1 MRRFLAL
8 ISLCSL
14 ALSAAHA
21 QTVHW
26 EGADDSSELQLI
38 YEDCAPDGD
47 PKLPAIEESVLS
59 LTGQSSQT
67 TISNGSFSR
76 STVLTYNSR
85 ARRAGVTLQIPAFT
99 VQTNKGP
106 IRVAAFTGGAP
117 RVIPDSTVNARLM
130 TGSTTLWA
138 GEVFPITYILDAA
151 RRNFNQLASNI
162 DWSPGALITEDW
174 SKPEPNELSLNGEPR
189 LNIVYKTRA
198 YAKTPGPLTLN
209 PATQLVRVAT
219 GSIGFGL
226 FQQQRVE
233 ELSVST
239 KRPELIIRELPTPN
253 VTGFSG
259 AVGQFKLVS
268 KVVPSTAAVGEP
280 ITWTLELSGSGN
292 WPDIAGLPQR
302 EVSKDFQVVS
312 PQAKRT
318 PAEGKLFD
326 ATLAEDVVLVP
337 TRPGTYTLGPVFF
350 TYFDP
355 KSGSYQTLSTPR
367 TTLTITTPAP
377 VNPGIQLP
385 KIAGATPPTQVET
398 APAAPAPEVPA
409 APAAIPRDPL
419 SATGSVT
426 TPRPSNQLLL
436 LLLAPCA
443 LLLAFWIWLA
453 VQRARQTDPVR
464 FRRAARA
471 RLAAT
476 LASLRQLPASV
487 SQPSTFNVQLQQS
500 QRELLLQWQHDTA
513 VLWEI
518 LHAAPP
524 ASALTDPAWAELWA
538 ESDRALYGAHPA
550 ALPTDWTPRAAAA
563 LEAKRVPG
571 FSPFTAFLPR
581 NFIPLFV
588 LVATTAALLA
598 PSLRAEDGAAAYR
611 RADFPT
617 AEKAWR
623 ETVAK
628 DPTDASARYNLSLAL
643 AQQDRW
649 DLAMAHATAAFV
661 QAPDN
666 EPIRWQF
673 ALAAEKSGY
682 LPEPLA
688 AFPHPGP
695 LQSLARLAS
704 PAGWQAW
711 LLVAV
716 VLVAVSIGL
725 MLFGAYRSRSRLRN
739 ALALLLLIGGV
750 FLGAV
755 SVIGYLAYGETA
767 DARAVIAW
775 HGGILRSI
783 PTEADTS
790 QKTTTLAPGSIAV
803 IDQTFL
809 GWVRLSFANG
819 QTGWVRQDDVVPLWK

>member
-1 MRRFLAL
+1 MRRFLAF
-8 ISLCSL
+8 IFLCSL

-38 YEDCAPDGD
+38 YEDCSPDGD

-85 ARRAGVTLQIPAFT
+85 ARHAGVTLQIPAFT
-99 VQTNKGP
+99 VPTNKGP
-106 IRVAAFTGGAP
+106 IRVPAFTGGAP

-138 GEVFPITYILDAA
+138 GEVFPLTYVLDAA
-151 RRNFNQLASNI
+151 RRNFNQLGSNI
-162 DWSPGALITEDW
+162 DWSAGALITEDW

-189 LNIVYKTRA
+189 INIVYKTRA

-209 PATQLVRVAT
+209 PATQVVRIAT
-219 GSIGFGL
+219 GNIGFGL

-233 ELSVST
+233 ELSVTT
-239 KRPELIIRELPTPN
+239 KRPELIIRALPTPN
-253 VTGFSG
+253 VTGFTG

-292 WPDIAGLPQR
+292 WPEIAGLPQR
-302 EVSKDFQVVS
+302 EVSKDFQVVQ

-326 ATLAEDVVLVP
+326 ATLSEDVVLVP

-367 TTLTITTPAP
+367 TTVTITAATP

-385 KIAGATPPTQVET
+385 KIAGATPPTPVVT

-419 SATGSVT
+419 PATGSAAI
-426 TPRPSNQLLL
+426 PRPFDQLLV
-436 LLLAPCA
+436 LLAVPFVA
-443 LLLAFWIWLA
+443 LGLFWCGLAL
-453 VQRARQTDPVR
+453 QRARQTDPVR
-464 FRRAARA
+464 FRRSARS
-471 RLAAT
+471 RLTAT
-476 LASLRQLPASV
+476 LK
-487 SQPSTFNVQLQQS
+487 QLQTAS
-500 QRELLLQWQHDTA
+500 AADRPALLLAWQHDTA

-524 ASALTDPAWAELWA
+524 ASALTDPTWSALWA
-538 ESDRALYGAHPA
+538 ESDRALYGANPA
-550 ALPTDWTPRAAAA
+550 ALPADWVPRAAAA
-563 LEAKRVPG
+563 LDAKRVPG
-571 FSPFTAFLPR
+571 FSPFSAFLPR
-581 NFIPLFV
+581 NLIPLLLAV
-588 LVATTAALLA
+588 LATAALLS
-598 PSLRAEDGAAAYR
+598 PSLRAEDGSAAYR
-611 RADFPT
+611 RADFSA

-623 ETVAK
+623 ESVAQN
-628 DPTDASARYNLSLAL
+628 PADASARYNLSLAL

-666 EPIRWQF
+666 ELVRWQF
-673 ALAAEKSGY
+673 ALAAEKAGY

-704 PAGWQAW
+704 PAGWQTW
-711 LLVAV
+711 LMVAAA
-716 VLVAVSIGL
+716 LFAVSIGL
-725 MLFGAYRSRSRLRN
+725 LLFGAYRSRSRLRN

-750 FLGAV
+750 SLGAT
-755 SVIGYLAYGETA
+755 SVIGFLAYGETA

-783 PTEADTS
+783 PTEADTT

-819 QTGWVRQDDVVPLWK
+819 QTGWVRQDDVVPLWR